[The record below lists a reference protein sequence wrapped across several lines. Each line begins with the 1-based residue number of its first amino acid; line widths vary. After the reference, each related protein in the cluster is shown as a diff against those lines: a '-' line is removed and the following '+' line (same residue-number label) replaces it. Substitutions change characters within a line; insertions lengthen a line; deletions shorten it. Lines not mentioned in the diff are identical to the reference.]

1 MSFKIQYGLPDGA
14 KEIHLMISWESQST
28 NHTGYVVHVSNY
40 CEGSV
45 THYDTINLP
54 ECYNGK
60 KLTEVCEM
68 FAVEYLPDR
77 YRDCEHWQFQAG
89 IARVEIPLGYLL
101 DEPDSKHKSKIRS
114 QTLSPK
120 NAESGNYALWNDCD
134 HLCVDVPDGVSTI
147 SCKLS
152 DGRQIT
158 FGFTPYELNGIPKCV
173 DIRDLGDPL
182 NDKMKTGSDQYRQNL
197 IGFSGG
203 GTAFRT
209 SKLEKLTTLVT
220 LLFKTGES
228 K

>member
-1 MSFKIQYGLPDGA
+1 MSFKIKLDLPDDA
-14 KEIHLMISWESQST
+14 KEIHLMISWDGTSKNQQ
-28 NHTGYVVHVSNY
+28 GYVCHISKY
-40 CEGSV
+40 CSGFV
-45 THYDTINLP
+45 THFDEIVLSDW
-54 ECYNGK
+54 YNDK
-60 KLTEVCEM
+60 KMEDVVHM

-77 YRDCEHWQFQAG
+77 YRDCNHWDFKAG
-89 IARVEIPLGYLL
+89 IARVEIPVGYFL
-101 DEPDSKHKSKIRS
+101 DQPEEKYKSKIRS
-114 QTLSPK
+114 QVFSP
-120 NAESGNYALWNDCD
+120 AGTESGGYALWNDCD